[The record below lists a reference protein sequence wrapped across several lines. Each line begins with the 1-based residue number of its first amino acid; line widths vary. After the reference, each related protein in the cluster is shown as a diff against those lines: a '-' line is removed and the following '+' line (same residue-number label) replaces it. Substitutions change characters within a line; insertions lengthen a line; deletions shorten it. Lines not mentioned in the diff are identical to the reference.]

1 MLANKLLHAPNKGR
15 VCARL
20 VLMTAAFIVFCVCQ
34 SARADIIY
42 SFASTTDAPGFG
54 ALTGSFTVSDSA
66 ISDGVIDAAEITSH
80 SFTDSIYTFAPPP
93 GVFAA
98 AVLVDSTT
106 GALQN
111 VGALTLFETDADAPF
126 PFEAATFVTGTGSQA
141 YVRVGD
147 APNFTGAGFGQWT
160 VQQTAIP
167 EPGSLAFCAALGLGL
182 VLLRRRKKTI
192 V

>member
-1 MLANKLLHAPNKGR
+1 MRRVIVLVSLAVFALLGSNP
-15 VCARL
+15 
-20 VLMTAAFIVFCVCQ
+20 
-34 SARADIIY
+34 ARADFIY
-42 SFASTTDAPGFG
+42 SFASTTAAPGFG
-54 ALTGSFTVSDSA
+54 AMSGSFTVLDSA
-66 ISDGVIDAAEITSH
+66 ISDGVIDAAEITTY
-80 SFTDSIYTFAPPP
+80 SFADLIYTFAPPP

-98 AVLVDSTT
+98 SVLVDSTT

-126 PFEAATFVTGTGSQA
+126 PFEASTFVTGTGSQP

-147 APNFTGAGFGQWT
+147 APNFTGTGFGQWT

-167 EPGSLAFCAALGLGL
+167 EPGSMALCAALGFGW
-182 VLLRRRKKTI
+182 VLLRRRKKVI